1 MNGQTFFN
9 DFLPSVKEEC
19 EMMRVRTKL
28 KFEVGFVTGLKKFD
42 CSIPFRVVKIGSK
55 IVILFLNLGLRC
67 PIRSLCTAK

>member
-42 CSIPFRVVKIGSK
+42 CSIPFRSK
-55 IVILFLNLGLRC
+55 DR
-67 PIRSLCTAK
+67 